1 MMWMLTLMLAC
12 AAAPEGLPA
21 AQARAYELIRPS
33 AKDLPWRQIGW
44 RADLLAAVALA
55 KEEKRPLLLWVAGDP
70 PLERC

>member
-1 MMWMLTLMLAC
+1 MWIATLLLVW

-33 AKDLPWRQIGW
+33 DKDLPWRQIGW
-44 RADLLAAVALA
+44 RADLLAAIALA
-55 KEEKRPLLLWVAGDP
+55 KAEKRPLLLWVAGDP